1 MTGMYSTSIFLGSFV
16 FLHSS
21 RGAVDV
27 AQIGN
32 GSLTNNTPNGIFSC
46 EWKDLEF
53 SITYG
58 PAIACVLAILVGGFQ
73 VFVGYKYQ
81 RTTLFIAGFA
91 GAGLL
96 TYIICLIKS
105 SLALHYVLL
114 ITTAVGIF
122 AGILCT
128 TVKFVGLF
136 TVGLSA
142 GFCIAMGFLLGFV
155 SVYQYHT
162 IAVPFGVIC
171 GLAVVMAGATVW
183 WKRVLLIISSSVFG
197 GALIMG
203 GIDYFIEDFWLLIY
217 GYKRA
222 YIMTVYGKPCVV
234 SWIILSIWPVISVV
248 GLLVQFLK
256 TGRKPVS
263 PKKGERRSY
272 HSHVSQS
279 LQNNIV

>member
-1 MTGMYSTSIFLGSFV
+1 MF
-16 FLHSS
+16 
-21 RGAVDV
+21 
-27 AQIGN
+27 
-32 GSLTNNTPNGIFSC
+32 SLQLISC
-46 EWKDLEF
+46 LLL
-53 SITYG
+53 SVT
-58 PAIACVLAILVGGFQ
+58 
-73 VFVGYKYQ
+73 GYKYQ
-81 RTTLFIAGFA
+81 RITLFIAGFA

-96 TYIICLIKS
+96 TYVICLIKS

-114 ITTAVGIF
+114 ITAAVGTF

-136 TVGLSA
+136 TLGLSS

-155 SVYQYHT
+155 GVYQYHT

-203 GIDYFIEDFWLLIY
+203 GVDYFIEDFWLLIY
-217 GYKRA
+217 SYKKA

-234 SWIILSIWPVISVV
+234 SWIILSIWPVISII

-256 TGRKPVS
+256 TGRKPTRA
-263 PKKGERRSY
+263 KKGESRSNNR
-272 HSHVSQS
+272 HVSRS
-279 LQNNIV
+279 NQNNVV